1 MSNLDLPT
9 SKIEEE
15 DKTIVTRYTP
25 LGVAVAII
33 PWNYPIFLATGKIA
47 PCLVTGN
54 TMIVKPSPFTPCGG
68 LKLVELGQSFFPPG
82 VLQALSGD
90 DNLGPW
96 LTSHPIPAKISFTG
110 STVTGKKIME
120 TASKTLKRVTLELGG
135 NDPAIVCE
143 DVDVADVAPK
153 VCLHCQSILL
163 KSADLESMVAATLSL
178 KVGEGNDP
186 GVFMGPI
193 QNNMQYER
201 VKGMFEHVK
210 DEKLDIVAGG
220 DIPSGKGYFVNPT
233 IVDRPPETSR
243 LVVEEPFGES
253 TTSHAFQSFPNCC
266 AGPIVPLLSYSTYD
280 EAIARANDT
289 HYGLGASIWSGN
301 TQRANELAQKIQAG
315 TVWVN
320 THFELDGRVPFGGHK
335 ESGIGTEWGV
345 SGLVSYCNSQT
356 LFLKK

>member
-1 MSNLDLPT
+1 
-9 SKIEEE
+9 
-15 DKTIVTRYTP
+15 
-25 LGVAVAII
+25 
-33 PWNYPIFLATGKIA
+33 
-47 PCLVTGN
+47 
-54 TMIVKPSPFTPCGG
+54 
-68 LKLVELGQSFFPPG
+68 
-82 VLQALSGD
+82 
-90 DNLGPW
+90 
-96 LTSHPIPAKISFTG
+96 
-110 STVTGKKIME
+110 
-120 TASKTLKRVTLELGG
+120 
-135 NDPAIVCE
+135 
-143 DVDVADVAPK
+143 
-153 VCLHCQSILL
+153 
-163 KSADLESMVAATLSL
+163 MVAATLSL
-178 KVGEGNDP
+178 KVGEGNEP

-210 DEKLDIVAGG
+210 DEKLDIVTGG

-335 ESGIGTEWGV
+335 ESGIGTVG
-345 SGLVSYCNSQT
+345 G
-356 LFLKK
+356 